1 MLSLSHQQLVGYV
14 EYFLTLAKQEN
25 IVSILFFQRADLKDA
40 LETKDS
46 SVSKCYS
53 MERKRQ
59 YGCYLT

>member
-25 IVSILFFQRADLKDA
+25 ISILFFQRVDLKDA
-40 LETKDS
+40 LEAKDS
-46 SVSKCYS
+46 SVSKSYS

-59 YGCYLT
+59 LGCYLT

>member
-1 MLSLSHQQLVGYV
+1 MLSPSHQQLVGYV

-25 IVSILFFQRADLKDA
+25 IVSILFFQRVDLKDA
-40 LETKDS
+40 LEAKDS

-59 YGCYLT
+59 LGCYLT

>member
-1 MLSLSHQQLVGYV
+1 MLSLSHQQLMGYV

-25 IVSILFFQRADLKDA
+25 IVSILFFQRVDLKDA
-40 LETKDS
+40 LEAKDS

-59 YGCYLT
+59 LRCYLT

>member
-25 IVSILFFQRADLKDA
+25 IVSILFFQRVDLKDA
-40 LETKDS
+40 LEAKDC

-59 YGCYLT
+59 LGCYLT

>member
-1 MLSLSHQQLVGYV
+1 MLSLSHQQLMGYV

-25 IVSILFFQRADLKDA
+25 IVSILDLKDLKDA
-40 LETKDS
+40 LEAKDS

-59 YGCYLT
+59 LRCYLT

>member
-25 IVSILFFQRADLKDA
+25 IVSILFFQRVDLKDA
-40 LETKDS
+40 LEAKDS

-59 YGCYLT
+59 LGCYLT